1 MITDIRLYCLFQR
14 VKNWKTI
21 LFVVLAISCGIAVA
35 VYRIASIESSKAFF
49 TNSSW
54 MGSRA
59 LAHGEDK
66 LVTAQVTVFAL
77 FALPSK
83 EAIYLFARRDEQ
95 KKMLNSENDYTLT
108 GNVNQISAKYWST
121 TVYGKDLYLVPNADD
136 RYSFNN
142 STLKTDSEGNFTIT
156 LSHNKKGVNWLPTP
170 DHAGFNV
177 VLRIY
182 KGERD
187 FLSKLE
193 TTSLP
198 VIKRATK

>member
-1 MITDIRLYCLFQR
+1 M
-14 VKNWKTI
+14 
-21 LFVVLAISCGIAVA
+21 LAISCGIAVA

-49 TNSSW
+49 TNCSW

-59 LAHGEDK
+59 LALGEDK
-66 LVTAQVTVFAL
+66 LITAQVTVFAL
-77 FALPSK
+77 FALPGK

-95 KKMLNSENDYTLT
+95 NEMMNSENDYTIT
-108 GNVNQISAKYWST
+108 GNVNQINAKYWSI
-121 TVYGKDLYLVPNADD
+121 TVYGKDLYLVANKDN

-142 STLKTDSEGNFTIT
+142 STLQTDSAGNFTIT

-170 DHAGFNV
+170 DHARFNMV
-177 VLRIY
+177 MRIY
-182 KGERD
+182 KGESD

>member
-1 MITDIRLYCLFQR
+1 MKLKDYSLFHR
-14 VKNWKTI
+14 VKNWKSI
-21 LFVVLAISCGIAVA
+21 LLVVLAISCGVAVA
-35 VYRIASIESSKAFF
+35 VYRIAGIETSKAFF
-49 TNSSW
+49 TNGSW
-54 MGSRA
+54 TGSRTLA
-59 LAHGEDK
+59 LGEDK

-95 KKMLNSENDYTLT
+95 KEKLNSANDYTIT
-108 GNVNQISAKYWST
+108 GNVNQISAKYWSM
-121 TVYGKDLYLVPNADD
+121 TVYGKDLYLVANEDD

-142 STLKTDSEGNFTIT
+142 STLQTDSAGNFTIT
-156 LSHNKKGVNWLPTP
+156 LSRTKKGANWLPTP
-170 DHAGFNV
+170 DYARFNV

-182 KGERD
+182 KGESE

-198 VIKRATK
+198 VIKRTAK